1 MINFIKLNSAIK
13 SASIRNSKKEL
24 YLVDLPGF
32 NDSD

>member
-13 SASIRNSKKEL
+13 SASIKNSKKEL
-24 YLVDLPGF
+24 YLVDFPGF